1 MIQDIRE
8 GLVDLPED
16 PQMILMIIEDQGV
29 VVLGGAET
37 VLVGIIMGQV
47 GVVEVL
53 LEIHLEEM
61 VQEVE
66 TIVHLG
72 MISQWNIMLPAI

>member
-1 MIQDIRE
+1 MIQDTRE
-8 GLVDLPED
+8 GLVDLLEA
-16 PQMILMIIEDQGV
+16 PQMILVIIEGQGV
-29 VVLGGAET
+29 VVLGEEE

-47 GVVEVL
+47 GVVVVL
-53 LEIHLEEM
+53 LEIHPGGM
-61 VQEVE
+61 VEVVE